1 MAIKVKLVRSWASCP
16 QDQRDTV
23 RGLGLNK
30 LNDEKTLRDTPAI
43 RGMIAKV
50 HHLVT
55 FEVVEGDAPVR
66 ARRSAKSKAPA
77 GKEA

>member
-1 MAIKVKLVRSWASCP
+1 MAIKVKLVQSWSSKP

-30 LNDEKTLRDTPAI
+30 LGSEKLLRDTPAI

-50 HHLVT
+50 QHLVKW
-55 FEVVEGDAPVR
+55 EVVEGDAPVR
-66 ARRSAKSKAPA
+66 VRRTKKSKASA
-77 GKEA
+77 GKEG

>member
-1 MAIKVKLVRSWASCP
+1 MAIKVKLVRSWSSCP

-23 RGLGLNK
+23 RGLGLGKMNSEK
-30 LNDEKTLRDTPAI
+30 LLRDTPAI

-50 HHLVT
+50 HHLVA

-66 ARRSAKSKAPA
+66 TRRAAKSKASA
-77 GKEA
+77 GKEG